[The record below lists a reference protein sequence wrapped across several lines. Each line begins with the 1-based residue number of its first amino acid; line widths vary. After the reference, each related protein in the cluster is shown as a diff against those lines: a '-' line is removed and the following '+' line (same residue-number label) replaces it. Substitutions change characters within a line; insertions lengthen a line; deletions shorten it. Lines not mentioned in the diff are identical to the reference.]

1 MKERLYILQTRK
13 FAHIKIITKVI
24 SEGDLL
30 CISDKQC
37 ELLKIIDNFLTSN
50 NKSPTTQELQEIMG
64 VQSIATLVYH
74 LDKLQELGLID
85 KVRYKHR
92 SIIITEKGRNILN
105 ILNKKERWGINHV
118 LYVIIFISITLFI
131 SLIQFSKLMKP
142 PKVQEKGKIL
152 CSWMTPNGMW
162 LTTKMFIV
170 GISLMFLLPKYT
182 IIHTPNQV
190 TNKSQNIID
199 LINSIEIEIMLPHQA
214 STGDLI
220 SVTLI

>member
-1 MKERLYILQTRK
+1 MKSKIFCGGCGKYYEDVSELNGVNKKTCPLCGYSLFMIVGENYKEAEIDSLQGLNSRQK
-13 FAHIKIITKVI
+13 QIIEYIKISLVNKSFTPTAVDIKDKLNFKSISTVYYHLNSLKKKGYISFKQGNLHTLKLLPKVI

-105 ILNKKERWGINHV
+105 ILNKKE
-118 LYVIIFISITLFI
+118 
-131 SLIQFSKLMKP
+131 
-142 PKVQEKGKIL
+142 
-152 CSWMTPNGMW
+152 
-162 LTTKMFIV
+162 V
-170 GISLMFLLPKYT
+170 G
-182 IIHTPNQV
+182 
-190 TNKSQNIID
+190 
-199 LINSIEIEIMLPHQA
+199 E
-214 STGDLI
+214 
-220 SVTLI
+220 